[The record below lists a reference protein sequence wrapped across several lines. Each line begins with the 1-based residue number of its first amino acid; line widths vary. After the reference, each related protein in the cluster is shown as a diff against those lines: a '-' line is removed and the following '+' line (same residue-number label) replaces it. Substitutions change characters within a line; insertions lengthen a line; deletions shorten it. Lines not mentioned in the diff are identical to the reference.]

1 MTGTKRESE
10 GVTFSGFDT
19 VGMEDTGPYKG
30 VLNSEIAEASPDQM
44 SVLNVTG
51 DVVSDP
57 AILEALGLNPY
68 GTVVSGFDK
77 PQLLPFVK
85 LGSAAKFEIKDAS
98 PFIYKVI
105 AMKEEAPNQYL
116 VSATKYDTGKFNL
129 IEKNI
134 SIENQA
140 NTLSFQTAQTLNGI
154 QYSTLDPPAIDSLT
168 TGVPTAAT
176 DTFTITGMWSG
187 DVNATGFNVR
197 LTQPN
202 GSVEQAFVTTTG
214 HEFEGLGQVGVYNFC
229 VNALGNKGGDAQVNA
244 TFDSNYDCSGIFVVY
259 DELLLFNRSFVDQI
273 TIL

>member
-1 MTGTKRESE
+1 M
-10 GVTFSGFDT
+10 
-19 VGMEDTGPYKG
+19 
-30 VLNSEIAEASPDQM
+30 NSEIAEASPNQM
-44 SVLNVTG
+44 AVLNVTG
-51 DVVSDP
+51 TIIYDNAQLQS
-57 AILEALGLNPY
+57 LGFNPY

-140 NTLSFQTAQTLNGI
+140 NTYSYQVAQTINGI
-154 QYSTLDPPAIDSLT
+154 TYSGLSAPYIHSLT
-168 TGVPTAAT
+168 TGLPTPAP
-176 DTFTITGMWSG
+176 DTFTITGMWT
-187 DVNATGFNVR
+187 DVAEATGFNVR

-244 TFDSNYDCSGIFVVY
+244 TFDSSYDCSGIFVVY
-259 DELLLFNRSFVDQI
+259 DELLVFNRSFVDQI